1 MATSPSPERE
11 TFHFDFDEGGWGVV
25 SAWMADSGS
34 RDSFLG
40 GMEGVGEVSVIDG
53 SCVVGFRFH
62 GAMLRDVFR
71 WLLQDFVLD

>member
-11 TFHFDFDEGGWGVV
+11 TFHSDLEEGSWGVV

-34 RDSFLG
+34 RDSLG
-40 GMEGVGEVSVIDG
+40 GGEGVGEVSVIDG

-62 GAMLRDVFR
+62 GAMLSDVFR
-71 WLLQDFVLD
+71 WLLQDSVLN